1 MRIIDPRPAGS
12 LRFMAGV
19 YFESE
24 HLRGIM
30 ANEKLSFT
38 LTTSTPQ
45 SADETTPRGAL
56 QKEKVIIIGS
66 GPAGLTAALY
76 TARAQLHPLVIAGHE
91 LGGQVS
97 LTYEIENY
105 PGFPE
110 PMTGQELVERMKSQ
124 AERFGARINLF
135 SAVTEVDFSRQGGPF
150 YLKTDDGNKYEA
162 EAVIVSAGATHR
174 HLNVP
179 GEKEY
184 TGNGVSYCATCDGFF
199 FRDKEVVVV
208 GGGDSALEEALFLTR
223 FARRVSIVHRRDELR
238 AGKTLQKRAFANDKI
253 EFIWN
258 TVVESVNGERNV
270 QSVTLRDVLTDEI
283 REFATDGVFIFV
295 GHDPNS
301 DIYAGQLE
309 RDAFGYVITDREM
322 RTSVEG
328 VFAAG
333 EIQDRLF
340 RQVGTSVGQGTA
352 AAMSCERW
360 LAEREAEREDERET
374 ELAASQE
381 TPVAG

>member
-1 MRIIDPRPAGS
+1 
-12 LRFMAGV
+12 
-19 YFESE
+19 
-24 HLRGIM
+24 M
-30 ANEKLSFT
+30 ANDKLSFT

-45 SADETTPRGAL
+45 PAGSAQTSPGAV
-56 QKEKVIIIGS
+56 QKEKVIIVGS

-76 TARAQLHPLVIAGHE
+76 AARAQLHPLVIAGHE

-110 PMTGQELVERMKSQ
+110 PMTGQELVERMQAQ

-135 SAVTEVDFSRQGGPF
+135 SAVTEVDFSRPGGPF
-150 YLKTDDGNKYEA
+150 YLKTDDGNEYEA
-162 EAVIVSAGATHR
+162 EAVIITAGATHR

-179 GEKEY
+179 GEKEF

-199 FRDKEVVVV
+199 FRDKQVVVV
-208 GGGDSALEEALFLTR
+208 GGGDSALEEGLFLTR
-223 FARRVSIVHRRDELR
+223 FARQVTIIHRRDELR
-238 AGKTLQKRAFANDKI
+238 AGKTLQRRAFANEKI
-253 EFIWN
+253 NFIWN
-258 TVVESVNGERNV
+258 TVVERINGEQNV
-270 QSVTLRDVLTDEI
+270 QSVTLRNVVTAETQD
-283 REFATDGVFIFV
+283 FPTDGVFVFI

-301 DIYAGQLE
+301 DIFAGQVE
-309 RDAFGYVITDREM
+309 RDAFGYIITDREM

-333 EIQDRLF
+333 EIQDRQF

-352 AAMSCERW
+352 AAMTAERW
-360 LAEREAEREDERET
+360 LAEREAELE
-374 ELAASQE
+374 AAPDQE
-381 TPVAG
+381 APVTP